1 MSGKGKKNEN
11 NIVNCVQ
18 VQFRQFGNSKLVFV
32 NTTFTIECY
41 SFLNSDYLY
50 DFVIM
55 NCCICEISITSR
67 KPQIIECVSCWGFM
81 HRQCMPV
88 SLSSTEFVRMK
99 KWRCSTSSASN
110 VKEELS

>member
-1 MSGKGKKNEN
+1 MA
-11 NIVNCVQ
+11 VNCVQ

-50 DFVIM
+50 NFVIM
-55 NCCICEISITSR
+55 NCCICEMSITGR
-67 KPQIIECVSCWGFM
+67 KPQIIECVSCRGFM

-99 KWRCSTSSASN
+99 KC
-110 VKEELS
+110 